1 MARSL
6 SLLERLGGKKQD
18 KQQPERPR
26 FQRPEMPPTQP
37 AQPQQSQQSQPL
49 SLLERLSGKRQD
61 KQPPERPRSPNAGT
75 SPPQSPQQP
84 QPPKQAEPEHALHH
98 PEHPH
103 QHYEHQHQDTY
114 TARQMQQERD
124 AAIEASAFAG
134 RRTSSSKNDAI
145 QELKLAVHRR
155 IVDEMTP
162 EEQQIL
168 VRGEEAREQIK
179 NIISIYSGRELAE
192 STYALT
198 RGERLQLVDD
208 ISNELL
214 GLGPLEPLLQNDSIT
229 EIMVNGPRQIFIEQ
243 SGKLKLTDVHF
254 YDNAH
259 LMNIIERILT
269 PLGRRVDESSPLV
282 DARLAD
288 GSRVNIIIPPL
299 SLVGPAVT
307 IRKFSK
313 RALSIEDLV
322 SFGTLSEDMAMFLDA
337 CVRARLNI
345 LVSGGTGS
353 GKTTTLNVLSSFIP
367 ATDRIVTIED
377 AAELRLQQTHVVTL
391 ESRPANLEGNGA
403 ITIRDL
409 VRNALR
415 MRPDRIIVGEVRSGE
430 ALDMLQAMNTG
441 HDGSLTT
448 AHANTPRDVV
458 SRLETMV
465 LMAGMELPV
474 RAVRTQISSAID
486 LIIQQSRIRDG
497 SRKITYITE
506 VQGMEGETIV
516 LQDLFR
522 YVQDE
527 IDERGKSVGHYESL
541 GLMPNFM
548 DKFQMNGVD
557 LPRTFFTSGR
567 ARR

>member
-6 SLLERLGGKKQD
+6 SLLERLGGKKED
-18 KQQPERPR
+18 KKQP
-26 FQRPEMPPTQP
+26 
-37 AQPQQSQQSQPL
+37 
-49 SLLERLSGKRQD
+49 
-61 KQPPERPRSPNAGT
+61 PPERPRLPKPEAKHT
-75 SPPQSPQQP
+75 P
-84 QPPKQAEPEHALHH
+84 PPKE
-98 PEHPH
+98 
-103 QHYEHQHQDTY
+103 TY
-114 TARQMQQERD
+114 TEKQIEQERT
-124 AAIEASAFAG
+124 AHVEASAFAG
-134 RRTSSSKNDAI
+134 RRALNAKNDVM
-145 QELKLAVHRR
+145 QELKLAVHKR

-168 VRGEEAREQIK
+168 VRGEDAREQIK
-179 NIISIYSGRELAE
+179 NIISVYSNRELAE
-192 STYALT
+192 GTYTLS
-198 RGERLQLVDD
+198 RGERLHLVDD

-229 EIMVNGPRQIFIEQ
+229 EIMVNGPKQIFIEQ
-243 SGKLKLTDVHF
+243 KGKLKLTDVHF

-313 RALSIEDLV
+313 KALSIQDLIG
-322 SFGTLSEDMAMFLDA
+322 FGTLSADMATFLDA

-367 ATDRIVTIED
+367 HTDRIVTIED

-391 ESRPANLEGNGA
+391 ESRPANLEGQGA

-409 VRNALR
+409 VKNALR
-415 MRPDRIIVGEVRSGE
+415 MRPDRIIVGEVRAGE

-448 AHANTPRDVV
+448 AHANTPRDVL

-474 RAVRTQISSAID
+474 RAVRTQVSSAID
-486 LIIQQSRIRDG
+486 LILQQSRIRDG
-497 SRKITYITE
+497 TRKITHITE

-522 YVQDE
+522 YVQDK
-527 IDERGKSVGHYESL
+527 IDEKGKSVGHYESL

-557 LPRTFFTSGR
+557 LPEGFFTSGR
-567 ARR
+567 KR

>member
-1 MARSL
+1 GEDAR
-6 SLLERLGGKKQD
+6 D
-18 KQQPERPR
+18 
-26 FQRPEMPPTQP
+26 
-37 AQPQQSQQSQPL
+37 
-49 SLLERLSGKRQD
+49 
-61 KQPPERPRSPNAGT
+61 
-75 SPPQSPQQP
+75 
-84 QPPKQAEPEHALHH
+84 
-98 PEHPH
+98 
-103 QHYEHQHQDTY
+103 
-114 TARQMQQERD
+114 
-124 AAIEASAFAG
+124 
-134 RRTSSSKNDAI
+134 
-145 QELKLAVHRR
+145 
-155 IVDEMTP
+155 
-162 EEQQIL
+162 
-168 VRGEEAREQIK
+168 QIK
-179 NIISIYSGRELAE
+179 NIISVYAGRELTEGAYTL
-192 STYALT
+192 S
-198 RGERLQLVDD
+198 RGERIQLVDD

-229 EIMVNGPRQIFIEQ
+229 EIMVNGPNQIFIEQ
-243 SGKLKLTDVHF
+243 KGKLKLTDVHF

-299 SLVGPAVT
+299 SLVGPTVT

-313 RALSIEDLV
+313 NALSIQDLV
-322 SFGTLSEDMAMFLDA
+322 SFGTLSEDMATFLDA

-367 ATDRIVTIED
+367 ETDRIVTIED
-377 AAELRLQQTHVVTL
+377 AAELRLQQIHVVTL
-391 ESRPANLEGNGA
+391 ESRPANLEGHGA

-448 AHANTPRDVV
+448 AHANTPRDVL

-474 RAVRTQISSAID
+474 RAVRTQVSSAID
-486 LIIQQSRIRDG
+486 LILQQSRIRDG

-506 VQGMEGETIV
+506 VQGMEGDTII

-522 YVQDE
+522 YVQDY
-527 IDERGKSVGHYESL
+527 IDERGKSIGHFESM

-548 DKFQMNGVD
+548 DKFKMNGID
-557 LPRTFFTSGR
+557 LPKNFFMSGR
-567 ARR
+567 GDR

>member
-6 SLLERLGGKKQD
+6 SLLERLGGK
-18 KQQPERPR
+18 
-26 FQRPEMPPTQP
+26 TQ
-37 AQPQQSQQSQPL
+37 
-49 SLLERLSGKRQD
+49 EKE
-61 KQPPERPRSPNAGT
+61 KPPERPRLPKPEVKQK
-75 SPPQSPQQP
+75 PPEQ
-84 QPPKQAEPEHALHH
+84 
-98 PEHPH
+98 
-103 QHYEHQHQDTY
+103 TY
-114 TARQMQQERD
+114 TEKQLEQERT
-124 AAIEASAFAG
+124 AQVEASAFAG
-134 RRTSSSKNDAI
+134 RRALTSQSNTM

-168 VRGEEAREQIK
+168 MRGEDAREQIK
-179 NIISIYSGRELAE
+179 NIISVYSNREIAE
-192 STYALT
+192 GAYALS
-198 RGERLQLVDD
+198 RGERLNLVDD

-214 GLGPLEPLLQNDSIT
+214 GLGPLESLLQNDSIT
-229 EIMVNGPRQIFIEQ
+229 EIMVNGPKQIFIEQ
-243 SGKLKLTDVHF
+243 KGKLKLTDVHF

-313 RALSIEDLV
+313 KALSIEDLV
-322 SFGTLSEDMAMFLDA
+322 SFGTLSEDMATFLDA

-367 ATDRIVTIED
+367 HTDRIVTIED
-377 AAELRLQQTHVVTL
+377 AAELRLQQVHVVTL
-391 ESRPANLEGNGA
+391 ESRPANLEGTGA

-409 VRNALR
+409 VKNALR
-415 MRPDRIIVGEVRSGE
+415 MRPDRIIVGEVRAGE

-448 AHANTPRDVV
+448 AHANTPRDVL

-474 RAVRTQISSAID
+474 RAVRTQVSSAID

-497 SRKITYITE
+497 SRKITHITE
-506 VQGMEGETIV
+506 VQGMEGDTIV

-522 YVQDE
+522 YVQE
-527 IDERGKSVGHYESL
+527 RIDERGKSVGHYESL

-557 LPRTFFTSGR
+557 LPASFFTSGR
-567 ARR
+567 KR

>member
-6 SLLERLGGKKQD
+6 SLLERLGGKKEEKPQPM
-18 KQQPERPR
+18 PER
-26 FQRPEMPPTQP
+26 Q
-37 AQPQQSQQSQPL
+37 
-49 SLLERLSGKRQD
+49 RLSKPEAAVKHTPTHQESYTE
-61 KQPPERPRSPNAGT
+61 KQI
-75 SPPQSPQQP
+75 
-84 QPPKQAEPEHALHH
+84 
-98 PEHPH
+98 
-103 QHYEHQHQDTY
+103 
-114 TARQMQQERD
+114 QQERE
-124 AAIEASAFAG
+124 AAVEASAFAG
-134 RRTSSSKNDAI
+134 RRALTSKSDVI

-162 EEQQIL
+162 EEQNVL
-168 VRGEEAREQIK
+168 VRGEEARDQIK
-179 NIISIYSGRELAE
+179 NIISVYSNRELAE
-192 STYALT
+192 GAYTLS
-198 RGERLQLVDD
+198 RGERIQLVDD

-243 SGKLKLTDVHF
+243 KGKLKLTDVHF

-299 SLVGPAVT
+299 SLVGPTVT

-313 RALSIEDLV
+313 KALSIQDLV
-322 SFGTLSEDMAMFLDA
+322 NFGTLSADMGMFLDA
-337 CVRARLNI
+337 CVKARLNI

-367 ATDRIVTIED
+367 ETDRIVTIED

-391 ESRPANLEGNGA
+391 ESRPANLEGHGA

-409 VRNALR
+409 VKNALR
-415 MRPDRIIVGEVRSGE
+415 MRPDRIIVGEVRAGE

-448 AHANTPRDVV
+448 AHANTPRDVL

-474 RAVRTQISSAID
+474 RAVRTQVSSAID
-486 LIIQQSRIRDG
+486 LILQQSRIRDG

-506 VQGMEGETIV
+506 VQGMEGDTII

-522 YVQDE
+522 YVQDY
-527 IDERGKSVGHYESL
+527 IDEKGKSVGHYESM

-548 DKFQMNGVD
+548 DKFQMNGID
-557 LPRTFFTSGR
+557 LPPAFFQSGR
-567 ARR
+567 R

>member
-1 MARSL
+1 MPRSL
-6 SLLERLGGKKQD
+6 SLLERLGGKKEE
-18 KQQPERPR
+18 K
-26 FQRPEMPPTQP
+26 
-37 AQPQQSQQSQPL
+37 
-49 SLLERLSGKRQD
+49 
-61 KQPPERPRSPNAGT
+61 
-75 SPPQSPQQP
+75 P
-84 QPPKQAEPEHALHH
+84 QPPKERPHLPKPEIKKT
-98 PEHPH
+98 PQP
-103 QHYEHQHQDTY
+103 QQVY
-114 TARQMQQERD
+114 TEKQMEQERT
-124 AAIEASAFAG
+124 AAVEASAFAG
-134 RRTSSSKNDAI
+134 RRALTARNDI
-145 QELKLAVHRR
+145 MQELKLAIHRR

-162 EEQQIL
+162 DEQQVL
-168 VRGEEAREQIK
+168 MRGEEAKDQIK
-179 NIISIYSGRELAE
+179 NIISVYSNREMAE
-192 STYALT
+192 STYALS
-198 RGERLQLVDD
+198 RGERMQLVDD

-214 GLGPLEPLLQNDSIT
+214 GLGPLESLLQNDSIT
-229 EIMVNGPRQIFIEQ
+229 EIMVNGPRQIFIEEK
-243 SGKLKLTDVHF
+243 GKLRLTDVHF
-254 YDNAH
+254 YDNTH

-299 SLVGPAVT
+299 SLVGPALT

-313 RALSIEDLV
+313 KALSINDLI
-322 SFGTLSEDMAMFLDA
+322 SFGTLSEDMATFLDA

-367 ATDRIVTIED
+367 HTDRIVTIED

-409 VRNALR
+409 VKNALR
-415 MRPDRIIVGEVRSGE
+415 MRPDRIIVGEVRAGE

-448 AHANTPRDVV
+448 AHANTPRDVL

-465 LMAGMELPV
+465 LMAGMELPI
-474 RAVRTQISSAID
+474 RAVRTQVSSAID
-486 LIIQQSRIRDG
+486 LILQQSRIRDG
-497 SRKITYITE
+497 TRKITHITE
-506 VQGMEGETIV
+506 VQGMEGDTII

-522 YVQDE
+522 YVQDR
-527 IDERGKSVGHYESL
+527 IDEKGKSVGHYESM

-548 DKFQMNGVD
+548 DKFQMNGIE
-557 LPRTFFTSGR
+557 LPKSFFTSGR
-567 ARR
+567 QR

>member
-1 MARSL
+1 M
-6 SLLERLGGKKQD
+6 
-18 KQQPERPR
+18 PER
-26 FQRPEMPPTQP
+26 
-37 AQPQQSQQSQPL
+37 S
-49 SLLERLSGKRQD
+49 RLSKPEAPKHTPNPRESYTE
-61 KQPPERPRSPNAGT
+61 KQI
-75 SPPQSPQQP
+75 
-84 QPPKQAEPEHALHH
+84 
-98 PEHPH
+98 
-103 QHYEHQHQDTY
+103 
-114 TARQMQQERD
+114 QQERE
-124 AAIEASAFAG
+124 AAVEASAFAG
-134 RRTSSSKNDAI
+134 RRASTSKSDVM

-162 EEQQIL
+162 EEQNVL
-168 VRGEEAREQIK
+168 VRGEEARDQIK
-179 NIISIYSGRELAE
+179 NIISVYSNRELAE
-192 STYALT
+192 GAYTLS
-198 RGERLQLVDD
+198 RGERIQLVDD

-243 SGKLKLTDVHF
+243 KGKLKLTDVRF

-259 LMNIIERILT
+259 LMNVIERILT

-299 SLVGPAVT
+299 SLVGPTVT

-313 RALSIEDLV
+313 KALSIHDLV
-322 SFGTLSEDMAMFLDA
+322 NFGTLSEDMGMFLDA
-337 CVRARLNI
+337 CVKARLNI

-367 ATDRIVTIED
+367 ETDRIVTIED

-391 ESRPANLEGNGA
+391 ESRPANLEGHGA

-409 VRNALR
+409 VKNALR
-415 MRPDRIIVGEVRSGE
+415 MRPDRIIVGEVRAGE

-448 AHANTPRDVV
+448 AHANTPRDVL

-474 RAVRTQISSAID
+474 RAVRTQVSSAID
-486 LIIQQSRIRDG
+486 LILQQSRIRDG

-506 VQGMEGETIV
+506 VQGMEGDTII

-522 YVQDE
+522 YVQDY
-527 IDERGKSVGHYESL
+527 IDEKGKSVGHYESM

-548 DKFQMNGVD
+548 DKFQMNGID
-557 LPRTFFTSGR
+557 LPPSFFQSGR
-567 ARR
+567 R